1 MREHKKLTHPKSA
14 DRIKPRAM
22 VPLHSTFAIGAALA
36 LGGCAAT
43 LAYTP
48 VPETAVGHAEV
59 SGYAQ
64 IRTWGDT
71 GAHEIDAVVD
81 LKVAP
86 HAAARPEGRS
96 YLALSGGGG
105 DGAYGAGVLVGWT
118 ASGERPIFDIV
129 TGVSTGALAAPFAFL
144 GPAYDRKLEEIYTQ
158 YKTDDLGTPQI
169 FSAILGGPS
178 LIDASGL
185 EKLLEHYV
193 TADLLA
199 EVAVEHRR
207 GRRLLVATTN
217 VEAERQV
224 IWNLSAIAAS
234 NNADRLYLFRRILLA
249 SAAIPGVLPPVL
261 IQVTVDG
268 REFQEMHTDG
278 GTVGQVFFIPQGEKK
293 ASRKGANIPA
303 RLYVVRNGKT
313 GPAWQSTEPTL
324 LKIANRSLETL
335 IKSQARGDVERLYM
349 QAKSDGMSFRLA
361 AIPEDFSGISNEPFD
376 KDYMRQLFDVGY
388 AEASRGYP
396 WAKLPRR

>member
-1 MREHKKLTHPKSA
+1 
-14 DRIKPRAM
+14 M
-22 VPLHSTFAIGAALA
+22 VPLRPTFAIAAALA

-48 VPETAVGHAEV
+48 VPETAVSRAQV
-59 SGYAQ
+59 SGYAN
-64 IRTWGDT
+64 IRTWGDAN
-71 GAHEIDAVVD
+71 AHEIDAAIN
-81 LKVAP
+81 LREPAP
-86 HAAARPEGRS
+86 PPSSRAQARS

-118 ASGERPIFDIV
+118 VSGKRPIFDVV
-129 TGVSTGALAAPFAFL
+129 TGGSTGALAAPFAFL
-144 GPAYDRKLEEIYTQ
+144 GPAYDRKLEEIYTL

-169 FSAILGGPS
+169 FSAVFGGPS

-185 EKLLEHYV
+185 EKLLEYYV
-193 TADLLA
+193 NSELLA
-199 EVAVEHRR
+199 EVAREHMR

-224 IWNLSAIAAS
+224 IWNLGAIAAS
-234 NNADRLYLFRRILLA
+234 NNTDRLYLFRRILLA

-268 REFQEMHTDG
+268 REFQEMHADG
-278 GTVGQVFFIPQGEKK
+278 GTVGQVFFIPQVERGTH
-293 ASRKGANIPA
+293 RKNAQIPP

-313 GPAWQSTEPTL
+313 APAWQSTEPTL

-361 AIPEDFSGISNEPFD
+361 AIPEGFSGTSSEPFD
-376 KDYMRQLFDVGY
+376 KAYMRQLFDLGY

-396 WAKLPRR
+396 WSQTPAR

>member
-1 MREHKKLTHPKSA
+1 
-14 DRIKPRAM
+14 M
-22 VPLHSTFAIGAALA
+22 VTLRSTFASASALA

-48 VPETAVGHAEV
+48 VPEMAVGRAEV
-59 SGYAQ
+59 AGFSH
-64 IRTWGDT
+64 IRTWGDAD
-71 GAHEIDAVVD
+71 AHEIDATIN
-81 LKVAP
+81 LGQLAP
-86 HAAARPEGRS
+86 PKSSGAQARS

-118 ASGERPIFDIV
+118 ASGERPSFDVV

-144 GPAYDRKLEEIYTQ
+144 GPSYDRKLEEIYTL

-169 FSAILGGPS
+169 FSAIFGGPS

-193 TADLLA
+193 NSDLLA
-199 EVAVEHRR
+199 EVAREHLR

-224 IWNLSAIAAS
+224 IWNLGAIAAS
-234 NNADRLYLFRRILLA
+234 NSADRLYLFRRILLA

-268 REFQEMHTDG
+268 RAFQEMHADG
-278 GTVGQVFFIPQGEKK
+278 GTVGQVFFIPQVETGLPRKK
-293 ASRKGANIPA
+293 AQNPP

-335 IKSQARGDVERLYM
+335 IKNQARGDVERLYI

-361 AIPEDFSGISNEPFD
+361 SIPDGFSGVSNEPFD
-376 KDYMRQLFDVGY
+376 KEYMRQLFDLGY

-396 WAKLPRR
+396 WAKTPRR